1 VNTALDSSDRQP
13 SAEDAVLARIVRR
26 EAGLIVAQL
35 ERRLGNFDVAEEAVQ
50 EAVVI
55 ALRTWRRDGVPA
67 NPGGWLSL
75 TARHRAIDLLRK
87 RSREVP
93 LAEEWDGDSSAAARY
108 AQPTGDVRLPM
119 LFGCCHPALGVEARL
134 ALTLRAVV
142 GMTTQQIASAFLV
155 PEATMAQRLVRA
167 KRKITSA
174 GIPFTIPLA
183 ADLAPRLDDVL
194 TVIYLSYNA
203 GYLEPGAPGRELSE
217 DAIWLSELVARAMRD
232 QAEAWGLLALL
243 TFLSSRTNSRFDDH
257 GRLVL
262 LKDQDRARWDEVAI
276 SRADGYLATA
286 AALGHPGRFQ
296 LQAAIAGCHANATSW
311 EETDWL
317 QILTLYDLL
326 LRFDSSPVIRLNH
339 AIALSHLRGA
349 AAALA
354 EVDQVADRLSGY
366 HLLHATRAQLLTA
379 LGDHAAARVA
389 NERAL
394 ALTHNPAEQQLLRSR
409 LEGSDLELAGLAAE
423 LMMREYK
430 A

>member
-1 VNTALDSSDRQP
+1 VNTAPDSSDRQP
-13 SAEDAVLARIVRR
+13 SAEDAALARIVRR

-35 ERRLGNFDVAEEAVQ
+35 QRRLGNFDIAEEAVQ
-50 EAVVI
+50 EAIVI

-75 TARHRAIDLLRK
+75 AARRRAIDLLRK

-93 LAEEWDGDSSAAARY
+93 LADEWDADPSAGAMSGHR
-108 AQPTGDVRLPM
+108 TEDERLPM
-119 LFGCCHPALGVEARL
+119 LFGCCHPALSVEARL

-155 PEATMAQRLVRA
+155 PETTMAQRLVRA

-174 GIPFTIPLA
+174 GIPFTIPAA

-194 TVIYLSYNA
+194 TVIYLNYNA
-203 GYLEPGAPGRELSE
+203 GYLEPSVSGRELSD
-217 DAIWLSELVARAMRD
+217 DAIWLSELVARAMPD

-243 TFLSSRTNSRFDDH
+243 TFLSSRTQSRFDDQ

-262 LKDQDRARWDEVAI
+262 LEDQDRARWDEVAI

-296 LQAAIAGCHANATSW
+296 LQAAIAGCHANAMSW
-311 EETDWL
+311 KDTDWL

-339 AIALSHLRGA
+339 AIALSHLRGPE
-349 AAALA
+349 AALT

-379 LGDHAAARVA
+379 LGDHAAARTA

-409 LEGSDLELAGLAAE
+409 LEVLELELAGQAAE
-423 LMMREYK
+423 LS
-430 A
+430 

>member
-1 VNTALDSSDRQP
+1 MSPELVEGHPSGTSRP
-13 SAEDAVLARIVRR
+13 SAEDAALARIVRR

-35 ERRLGNFDVAEEAVQ
+35 QRRLGNFDIAEEAVQ
-50 EAVVI
+50 EAIIV

-75 TARHRAIDLLRK
+75 AARRRAIDLLRK
-87 RSREVP
+87 RAREVS
-93 LAEEWDGDSSAAARY
+93 LADEWDADLTTAAGATQR
-108 AQPTGDVRLPM
+108 TGDERLPM
-119 LFGCCHPALGVEARL
+119 LFGCCHPALSVEARL

-174 GIPFTIPLA
+174 GIPFTIPDA
-183 ADLAPRLDDVL
+183 DDLAPRLDDVL

-203 GYLEPGAPGRELSE
+203 DYLEPSASGQELSD
-217 DAIWLSELVARAMRD
+217 DAIWLAELVARALPD

-243 TFLSSRTNSRFDDH
+243 TFLSSRTQSRFDDQ

-262 LKDQDRARWDEVAI
+262 LEDQDRGRWDGVAI

-286 AALGHPGRFQ
+286 AAQHRPGRFQ
-296 LQAAIAGCHANATSW
+296 LQAAIAGCHATATSW
-311 EETDWL
+311 AETDWL

-326 LRFDSSPVIRLNH
+326 LRHDASPVIRLNH
-339 AIALSHLRGA
+339 AIALSRLRGP
-349 AAALA
+349 AAALS
-354 EVDQVADRLSGY
+354 EIDQLADRLNGY
-366 HLLHATRAQLLTA
+366 HLWHATRAQLLTE
-379 LGDHAAARVA
+379 LGDHEGARAA

-394 ALTHNPAEQQLLRSR
+394 ALTSNPAEQQLLRSR
-409 LEGSDLELAGLAAE
+409 LEMPEQ
-423 LMMREYK
+423 
-430 A
+430 